1 MDIEAAYNQVSSAI
15 EAGRAAHGYIIVGA
29 VRGAALEL
37 AQRIL
42 KDIFD
47 SHVEDRANPDIHWLL
62 PEGKKR
68 IIPIDSMRERMID
81 PMGKTSF
88 AGGWKA
94 GVIVGADRM
103 EAPAANAFLKTLE
116 EPTKNTIFLL
126 LSDSPEHLLPT
137 IISRCQRIDLDDT
150 RSHGLVDPWLTQT
163 IAVLAAKD
171 LSGLV
176 AKAAAG
182 QRLAAILAAMKEK
195 AEELVEE
202 ELASEDDAPGEE
214 LSDKEMEALVSSRYR
229 EMRLDF
235 LHTVMAWFR
244 DLMALVAAGPDAP
257 VVLEKYR
264 PALAAR
270 AARLSRTAAFRNV
283 EAVEEMAASLE
294 RSVKEEAVLS
304 FFADRVS
311 FGAEGA

>member
-1 MDIEAAYNQVSSAI
+1 M
-15 EAGRAAHGYIIVGA
+15 
-29 VRGAALEL
+29 
-37 AQRIL
+37 
-42 KDIFD
+42 
-47 SHVEDRANPDIHWLL
+47 
-62 PEGKKR
+62 
-68 IIPIDSMRERMID
+68 
-81 PMGKTSF
+81 
-88 AGGWKA
+88 
-94 GVIVGADRM
+94 
-103 EAPAANAFLKTLE
+103 
-116 EPTKNTIFLL
+116 
-126 LSDSPEHLLPT
+126 
-137 IISRCQRIDLDDT
+137 
-150 RSHGLVDPWLTQT
+150 
-163 IAVLAAKD
+163 LAAKD

-182 QRLAAILAAMKEK
+182 QRLAAILAAMKAK
-195 AEELVEE
+195 AEELVEA
-202 ELASEDDAPGEE
+202 ELDNGDDGPGEE

-264 PALAAR
+264 SALAAR
-270 AARLSRTAAFRNV
+270 AARLSRAAAFRNV

-294 RSVKEEAVLS
+294 RSVKEDAVLS